1 VEFQD
6 RADARG
12 QISKKGLSEA
22 DICAKFITPA
32 IERSGWDDD
41 TQLRR
46 EVHFTEGQIHVRGK
60 MVTRG
65 KSKFADYVLYYK
77 PNIPIAIVE
86 AKDNFHSVGD
96 GMQQALDYAEILNIP
111 FVFSSNGDGF
121 VFHDRTGTLPK
132 VETTL
137 PLQGFPSPARLWS
150 IYREWKGLNPE
161 QEELVLQD
169 YFDDGGGREPR
180 YYQRNAIN
188 AAIEVIA
195 KGQDRVLLVMATGT
209 GKTYTAFQI
218 IWRLWK
224 AGKKKRVLYLADRNV
239 LIDQTMVNDFRPFK
253 SAMAKLST
261 SSRTIESDDATQTIA
276 TALDRKRRIDT
287 SYEIYLSLYQAI
299 TGPEERQKIFR
310 EFSPNFFDLIV
321 VDECHR
327 GSAADD
333 AAWREILDYFSAA
346 TQIGMTATPKE
357 TKYVSNIHYFGE
369 PVYTYS
375 LKQGIQDGFL
385 APYKV
390 INVHIDVD
398 VDGYR
403 PSQGA
408 TDTEGEEIP
417 DRIYNQIDFDRT
429 LVIDDRTKLVARRVS
444 EFLKESGDRYQ
455 KTILFCV
462 DQEHAARMRQALVN
476 ENADLS
482 AKNRRYVMRITGNDR
497 EGQDQLGNFID
508 PESTFPALVTTSRLL
523 STGVD
528 AQTCRLIVLDR
539 PVGSMTEFKQILGRG
554 TRVHEDTGK
563 YYFTLMDFRGATHHF
578 ADPDFDGEPVQIYEP
593 GDDDAITP
601 PEDEGTDELEDGE
614 IVVDPGNDITI
625 KFDEPDSRKIYVNG
639 VLVTIVA
646 ERVKYLDADG
656 KLITESLRDY
666 SKRAVTNRFASLD
679 TFLRRWKS
687 ADRKQAIIDEL
698 EEEGLRLEPLAEEVN
713 PDLDPFD
720 LICHVAYGRPP
731 LTRRER
737 AENVRKRD
745 VFAKYG
751 PQARAVLDALL
762 EKYQDEGVVDLADVR
777 ILQVPPIDQIGT
789 PVELIRRFGSRAG
802 FEQAVHELQD
812 ALYEVA

>member
-1 VEFQD
+1 MNKRD
-6 RADARG
+6 
-12 QISKKGLSEA
+12 LSEA
-22 DICAKFITPA
+22 DICAKYITPVVTA
-32 IERSGWDDD
+32 SGWMEH
-41 TQLRR
+41 TQIQR
-46 EVHFTEGQIHVRGK
+46 EVHFTKGQIHVRGK

-77 PNIPIAIVE
+77 PNIPIAIIE
-86 AKDNFHSVGD
+86 AKDNNHAIGD
-96 GMQQALDYAEILNIP
+96 GLQQALEYAETLNIP

-121 VFHDRTGTLPK
+121 VFHDRTRTVGDMESSLTLHA
-132 VETTL
+132 
-137 PLQGFPSPARLWS
+137 FPGPEELWS
-150 IYREWKGLNPE
+150 TYCKWKGLSPE
-161 QEELVLQD
+161 AEHVVLQD
-169 YFDDGGGREPR
+169 YFDDGSGRQPR

-188 AAIEVIA
+188 AATEAIA
-195 KGQDRVLLVMATGT
+195 KGQNRVLLVMATGT

-224 AGKKKRVLYLADRNV
+224 AGRKKRVLYLADRNV

-253 SAMAKLST
+253 NAMAKLST
-261 SSRTIESDDATQTIA
+261 GSRTIEADDGW
-276 TALDRKRRIDT
+276 TAELSRAIDSKRRIDT
-287 SYEIYLSLYQAI
+287 SYEIYLGLYQAI
-299 TGPEERQKIFR
+299 TGPEERQKLFR
-310 EFSPNFFDLIV
+310 EFSPGFFDLIV

-327 GSAADD
+327 GSADDD

-357 TKYVSNIHYFGE
+357 TKYVSNIHYFGP

-403 PSQGA
+403 PPQGK
-408 TDTEGEEIP
+408 TDRGGEEIP
-417 DRIYNQIDFDRT
+417 DRIYNQSDFDRT
-429 LVIDDRTKLVARRVS
+429 LVIDDRTKLVAKRVT
-444 EFLKESGDRYQ
+444 EFLKESGDRFQ

-476 ENADLS
+476 ENPDLF
-482 AKNRRYVMRITGNDR
+482 AENRRYVMRITANDR
-497 EGQDQLGNFID
+497 DGQDQLGNFID
-508 PESTFPALVTTSRLL
+508 PEATFPVLVTTSRLL

-554 TRVHEDTGK
+554 TRVHEDTHK

-593 GDDDAITP
+593 DADDPIVP
-601 PEDEGTDELEDGE
+601 PDDEDGEPTEDE
-614 IVVDPGNDITI
+614 IVVDPGNDISI
-625 KFDEPDSRKIYVNG
+625 RPDAPESLKLYVNG
-639 VLVTIVA
+639 VLVTIIA
-646 ERVKYLDADG
+646 ERVKYLDGEG

-666 SKRAVTNRFASLD
+666 SKRAVTNHFASLD
-679 TFLRRWKS
+679 SFLQRWNR
-687 ADRKQAIIDEL
+687 AERKQAIIDEL
-698 EEEGLRLEPLAEEVN
+698 EEEGLRLEPLADEVN

-731 LTRRER
+731 LTRKER
-737 AENVRKRD
+737 AEHVRKKD
-745 VFAKYG
+745 VFSKYG

-762 EKYQDEGVVDLADVR
+762 QKYQDDGVVDLGDPR
-777 ILQVPPIDQIGT
+777 ILQISPIDKIGT

-802 FEQAVHELQD
+802 FEQAVRELQGV
-812 ALYEVA
+812 LYEAA